1 MLQPSDVVTIRRLPD
16 GDPQSG
22 RMKDEASGRLTIVAA
37 HASLAAFNPGTLVEV
52 QSDEAL
58 YLGEVTARETDSE
71 VTVAVEHFLDR
82 ATLAEIE
89 KGWQAAAESA

>member
-22 RMKDEASGRLTIVAA
+22 RMKDHAAGRLIIVAA
-37 HASLAAFNPGTLVEV
+37 HDPLAGFDPGTLVEV

-58 YLGEVTARETDSE
+58 YLGEVTAREPDSQ

-89 KGWQAAAESA
+89 KGWQAVESA